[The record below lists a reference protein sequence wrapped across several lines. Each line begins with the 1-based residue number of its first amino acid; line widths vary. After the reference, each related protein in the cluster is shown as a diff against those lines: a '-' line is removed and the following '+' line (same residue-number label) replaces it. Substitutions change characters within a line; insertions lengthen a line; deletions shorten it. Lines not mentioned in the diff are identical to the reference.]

1 MELWSSILVGLLLV
15 FAAACFVRWHANAWR
30 ALGERASELDVEEI
44 DFRRRQLR
52 RRTQTSA
59 MLGLVGIGMLV
70 GRLLLVWRAHPT
82 VILLF
87 WGGVVLLVLWLGL
100 LAVADMV
107 ATRFYFGRLR
117 QNCLV
122 EQARLR
128 AQLRRV
134 ERTRGNG
141 QADAESSGRVEGS
154 GEQQS

>member
-1 MELWSSILVGLLLV
+1 VELWSSILVGLLLV
-15 FAAACFVRWHANAWR
+15 FAAGWFARWHVSAWR
-30 ALGERASELDVEEI
+30 ELGERASQLDPEEL

-70 GRLLLVWRAHPT
+70 GRLLIVWRAHPT
-82 VILLF
+82 LILLF

-107 ATRFYFGRLR
+107 ATRYYFSRLR
-117 QNCLV
+117 QNYLV
-122 EQARLR
+122 EQARLQ
-128 AQLRRV
+128 AQLRRM

-141 QADAESSGRVEGS
+141 QADQESGSKVEGS

>member
-15 FAAACFVRWHANAWR
+15 FAAGWFVRWHVSAWR
-30 ALGERASELDVEEI
+30 ALGERASRLDPEEI

-70 GRLLLVWRAHPT
+70 GRLLIVWRAHPT
-82 VILLF
+82 LILLF
-87 WGGVVLLVLWLGL
+87 WLGVVLLVLWLGL

-107 ATRFYFGRLR
+107 ATRYYFSRLR
-117 QNCLV
+117 HNYLV
-122 EQARLR
+122 EQARLQ
-128 AQLRRV
+128 AQLRRM

-141 QADAESSGRVEGS
+141 QADQESSSKVEGS

>member
-15 FAAACFVRWHANAWR
+15 VAAGWFVRWHVSAWR
-30 ALGERASELDVEEI
+30 ALGERASQLDPEEI

-70 GRLLLVWRAHPT
+70 GRLLIVWRAHPT
-82 VILLF
+82 LILLF

-107 ATRFYFGRLR
+107 ATRYYFSRLR
-117 QNCLV
+117 RDYLV
-122 EQARLR
+122 EQARLQ
-128 AQLRRV
+128 AQLRRM

-141 QADAESSGRVEGS
+141 QADQESSSKLEGS

>member
-1 MELWSSILVGLLLV
+1 VELWSSILVGLLLI
-15 FAAACFVRWHANAWR
+15 FAAGCFVRWHVSAWR
-30 ALGERASELDVEEI
+30 ALGERASQLDVEEI

-52 RRTQTSA
+52 RRTQTSV

-70 GRLLLVWRAHPT
+70 GRLLIVWRAHPT
-82 VILLF
+82 LILLF

-107 ATRFYFGRLR
+107 ATRYYFGRLR
-117 QNCLV
+117 QSCLV

-128 AQLRRV
+128 AQLRRM

-141 QADAESSGRVEGS
+141 QADEESSSKVEGS
-154 GEQQS
+154 GEQQL